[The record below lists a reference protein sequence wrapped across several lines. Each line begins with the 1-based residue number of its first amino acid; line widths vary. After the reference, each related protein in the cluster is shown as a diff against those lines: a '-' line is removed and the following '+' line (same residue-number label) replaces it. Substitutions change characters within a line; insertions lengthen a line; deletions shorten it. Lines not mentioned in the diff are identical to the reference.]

1 MPDLPGAQAPPAAAM
16 SPRRLGA
23 LLVLAMPLAGCGV
36 ISGPGLG
43 DILAARAVWRAKGLH
58 DYAYDYR
65 VDGFFIG
72 YDGRTIHLVVRADS
86 VVSATYRDTG
96 DPLPGPA
103 GYLPTVDRLFERA
116 ILALGGDGLRSIS
129 FDPGFGYPRF
139 MQLDGPPDA
148 GGTVTASGLQ
158 PLP

>member
-1 MPDLPGAQAPPAAAM
+1 M

-43 DILAARAVWRAKGLH
+43 DILAARAVWRAKGIH

-65 VDGFFIG
+65 VDRFFIN
-72 YDGRTIHLVVRADS
+72 YAGRAIHLVVRADS

-96 DPLPGPA
+96 EPLPGTA

-116 ILALGGDGLRSIS
+116 IAAFGGYGLNTLRSIS
-129 FDPGFGYPRF
+129 FDPGLGYPRF

-148 GGTVTASGLQ
+148 GGSVTASGLQ